1 MEINNEF
8 IEKMKKLCLEQDGAV
23 MNDAE
28 AREACEN
35 LCGIFQTLLEWDREA
50 EKKRQA
56 ENLKT

>member
-1 MEINNEF
+1 MEISNGF
-8 IEKMKKLCLEQDGAV
+8 IDQMKKLYFEQDGTV

-35 LCGIFQTLLEWDREA
+35 LCEVFQTLLDWDREA